1 MCVKQ
6 TIITANINEEET
18 VLHIYPMLL
27 FCFFSCIL
35 FVNCSVH
42 RNLQVSTSFILRT
55 IDWYFSIVIFMHSRN
70 KHKRYLM
77 QVYSFLEFYVC
88 LNEIVMFVIY
98 YTFDVLVCC
107 RGNFCIFIFMIP
119 YWWRL
124 TFEASCIQIN
134 AVYLGMIHGEPKTL
148 TLADLCVHYQIPT
161 SLQWLQPFC
170 KYNNVIPRPHHKINH
185 NIIA

>member
-55 IDWYFSIVIFMHSRN
+55 IDWYFSIAIFMHSRN
-70 KHKRYLM
+70 KQRDIWCRCTLSWYFMYIWMNH
-77 QVYSFLEFYVC
+77 
-88 LNEIVMFVIY
+88 
-98 YTFDVLVCC
+98 TFDVLVYCC
-107 RGNFCIFIFMIP
+107 YDFCFGYI
-119 YWWRL
+119 YNSSL
-124 TFEASCIQIN
+124 AN
-134 AVYLGMIHGEPKTL
+134 VYIWDILYSHKCCLSWDDPWGAQNTDPCWPVCTL
-148 TLADLCVHYQIPT
+148 PNSHLLAMAATIL
-161 SLQWLQPFC
+161 
-170 KYNNVIPRPHHKINH
+170 
-185 NIIA
+185 